1 MFKKK
6 AVVSGAPQVA
16 GDTKTDWKA
25 ELRSFALIILGIM
38 GFKSVVYSN
47 HDIPSESMLPGLYVG
62 DYLGV
67 SRFAYGF
74 SRYSVPL
81 VPLPDSLK
89 GRIFFTQ
96 PKRGD
101 VVVFRY
107 PGDDSLIYIKRLIGL
122 PGDTIEM
129 KNGQLFL
136 NNAAVPKVQQGTLNN
151 KIQPNY
157 TCEAGGKM
165 MQYKVPKTTG
175 GDDCVVPLY
184 RETLPG
190 GKSYLVFDL
199 ETDGQADNMGPFIV
213 PPKHYFMMGDNRDNS
228 ADSRFPVI
236 PGFIGASGVGM
247 LDEDNLV
254 GRAEFVYLSTNGTAK
269 IWELWKWPQGV
280 RWSHMFKSIK

>member
-6 AVVSGAPQVA
+6 AVTQDASVEK
-16 GDTKTDWKA
+16 KTDWKA
-25 ELRSFALIILGIM
+25 EFRSLSLIILGIM
-38 GFKSVVYSN
+38 MFKSTVYSN
-47 HDIPSESMLPGLYVG
+47 HDIPSESMLPGLFVG

-129 KNGQLFL
+129 REGQLFL
-136 NNAAVPKVQQGTLNN
+136 NGAAVPKVQTGTLN
-151 KIQPNY
+151 KAIEPNY
-157 TCEAGGKM
+157 TCDASGSM
-165 MQYKVPKTTG
+165 VPYRTASATGTTN
-175 GDDCVVPLY
+175 CNVPLY
-184 RETLPG
+184 KETLPG
-190 GKSYLVFDL
+190 GKSYLVFDVIPGSPGD
-199 ETDGQADNMGPFIV
+199 TIGPFVV
-213 PPKHYFMMGDNRDNS
+213 PPKNYFMMGDNRDNS
-228 ADSRFPVI
+228 SDSRFPVV
-236 PGFIGASGVGM
+236 PGFIGQSGVGM
-247 LDEDNLV
+247 LQEDNIV
-254 GRAEFVYLSTNGTAK
+254 GRAEFIYLSTNGNAK
-269 IWELWKWPQGV
+269 LWEPWKWHKGI
-280 RWSHMFKSIK
+280 RWSRLFTGIQ